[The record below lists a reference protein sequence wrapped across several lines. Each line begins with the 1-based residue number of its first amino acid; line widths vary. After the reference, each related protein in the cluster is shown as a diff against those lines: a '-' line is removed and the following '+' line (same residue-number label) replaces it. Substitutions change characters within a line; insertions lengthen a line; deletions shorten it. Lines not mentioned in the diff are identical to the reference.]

1 MPPLKTQNLMVLFL
15 RWYYTI
21 APKKILKTRR
31 NVLSFGWNFFS
42 IGLLF
47 KTLFAPW
54 KRDIT
59 KSGSG
64 FDPKAW
70 LESLV
75 MNLISRLIGAFV
87 RGWVILLGLFFEIA
101 ILILGLVFFVVWL
114 ISPLLIVVGIIYAVR
129 LIK

>member
-1 MPPLKTQNLMVLFL
+1 MPQLKMQNLIVLFWQ
-15 RWYYTI
+15 WYYTI
-21 APKKILKTRR
+21 APKKILKTWR
-31 NVLSFGWNFFS
+31 NVLGFGWNFFS
-42 IGLLF
+42 IGFLF

-59 KSGSG
+59 KSTRG

-87 RGWVILLGLFFEIA
+87 RGWVILLGLFFELA
-101 ILILGLVFFVVWL
+101 ILVLGIVFFVGWL
-114 ISPLLIVVGIIYAVR
+114 GMPLLVIIGVVYAVIM
-129 LIK
+129 IK

>member
-1 MPPLKTQNLMVLFL
+1 MPQSKTQNLMVLFL
-15 RWYYTI
+15 RWYYAI
-21 APKKILKTRR
+21 APKKILKTWR

-47 KTLFAPW
+47 KTLFSPW

-59 KSGSG
+59 KSSSG

-70 LESLV
+70 LETLV

-87 RGWVILLGLFFEIA
+87 RVWVILLGLFFEIA
-101 ILILGLVFFVVWL
+101 ILIFGAVFFLGWLGL
-114 ISPLLIVVGIIYAVR
+114 PLLIIVGVVYAVG
-129 LIK
+129 LID

>member
-1 MPPLKTQNLMVLFL
+1 MPQSKTQNLIVLFWQ
-15 RWYYTI
+15 WYYAI
-21 APKKILKTRR
+21 APKKILKTWR

-59 KSGSG
+59 KSTSG

-87 RGWVILLGLFFEIA
+87 RGWVILLGLFFEII
-101 ILILGLVFFVVWL
+101 ILIFGVLFFLGWL
-114 ISPLLIVVGIIYAVR
+114 IFPALIVIGIIYAV
-129 LIK
+129 IMIG